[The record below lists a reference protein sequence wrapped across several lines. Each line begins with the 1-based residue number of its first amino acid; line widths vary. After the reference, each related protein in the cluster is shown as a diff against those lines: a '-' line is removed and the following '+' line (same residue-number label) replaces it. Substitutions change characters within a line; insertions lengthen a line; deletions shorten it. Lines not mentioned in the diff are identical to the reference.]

1 MGGLFLSIVR
11 AAALGGAL
19 VVAPLASVPEAC
31 AQGADAPAKPAEPKK
46 ATAAKAQPA
55 KSQAAKSQAA
65 KSQVA
70 KPQAAKP
77 QAAKAAPPKSAQ
89 KPPPKQAAKLSSKR
103 IVPAAAAAT
112 AGVTAAS
119 ALAATRGD
127 WARARELAQRGQEP
141 LLAKV
146 VQWLDLKQA
155 RNGTSF
161 REIANFIEANP
172 TWPHRTT
179 LSLRAEDGI
188 NGALADGEAIAWFAK
203 YPPQTTNGRLR
214 LIQALDRSG
223 ESARAAQL
231 VRATWIAGNFNAAHE
246 RDFLRR
252 WSGDLTQAD
261 HIARLD
267 RLLWDG
273 QTHQARLMAPLVPP
287 DHRALAEARIKFRA
301 GEGGVD
307 AALAKVPSALR
318 GDTGLSYERVR
329 WYRTKGRDA
338 DAREVLEAPPGELIR
353 PELWWREREI
363 QIRRALREGNVS
375 QSYKLAARHGQ
386 AAGSAFAD
394 GEFLAG
400 WIALRFLDDP
410 TQAYE
415 HFKRL
420 HENVGSAISQA
431 RAAYWAGRAAEAI
444 GRTEEART
452 WYGRGQHWITT
463 FYGQLAAAKLGGEAR
478 LPIDPKPTAPEI
490 RAFEA
495 NELVRVVKML
505 GRHRLLDQIQ
515 PFVYA
520 LSDYATSHGER
531 VLIAALARDQ
541 GRGDVA
547 VAVARRMA
555 QRDSMQLI
563 DGGYPLLPLAIEAA
577 PERALVHALVR
588 QESNFDQRAISRAGA
603 LGLMQLMPATARQV
617 ARELKI
623 DYAQPRLIADPT
635 YNVRMG
641 RHYLGV
647 VLNDFDG
654 AYAMALGAYNAGPG
668 RVRAWLR
675 EFGDPRRGDVD
686 MLDWIE
692 QVPFAETRNYIQRVL
707 EGVHVYRARL
717 KAPLTLA
724 SARPSDTWCLFGCGM
739 AMIEGPKPIAG
750 AHIKDLPTCLP
761 GQVEDCRAEE
771 QVFQPNGLN
780 LDLDTPTPPARS
792 SEESV
797 DMRSEARRTPVLDNA
812 DARK

>member
-1 MGGLFLSIVR
+1 VGGLFLSILR
-11 AAALGGAL
+11 AAAIGATL
-19 VVAPLASVPEAC
+19 VAIPLASVPDAR
-31 AQGADAPAKPAEPKK
+31 AQGTDASVKPADPKK
-46 ATAAKAQPA
+46 ATAAKTQPA
-55 KSQAAKSQAA
+55 KPPS
-65 KSQVA
+65 V
-70 KPQAAKP
+70 KPQATKPQQATKAQPPRSAQQQAPKQTAKP
-77 QAAKAAPPKSAQ
+77 SG
-89 KPPPKQAAKLSSKR
+89 KR
-103 IVPAAAAAT
+103 VVPAAAAT
-112 AGVTAAS
+112 GAGVTAAG

-127 WARARELAQRGQEP
+127 WARAREMAQRGQEP

-146 VQWLDLKQA
+146 TLWLDLKQA
-155 RNGTSF
+155 RNGGSF
-161 REIANFIEANP
+161 RDIAAFIEANP
-172 TWPHRTT
+172 TWPNRTT
-179 LSLRAEDGI
+179 LLLRAEDSI
-188 NGALADGEAIAWFAK
+188 NGALGDGETIAWFAK

-223 ESARAAQL
+223 DGARAAQL
-231 VRATWIAGNFNAAHE
+231 ARATWIAGNFSAATE
-246 RDFLRR
+246 RDFQRR
-252 WSGDLTQAD
+252 WSGELTPAD

-273 QTHQARLMAPLVPP
+273 QAHQARLMAPLVSH

-307 AALAKVPSALR
+307 AALAKVPAALR
-318 GDTGLSYERVR
+318 GDPGLSYERVR
-329 WYRTKGRDA
+329 WYRTKGRDS
-338 DAREVLEAPPGELIR
+338 DAREILESPPAELIR
-353 PELWWREREI
+353 PDLWWREREI
-363 QIRRALREGNVS
+363 QVRRALREGNVS

-400 WIALRFLDDP
+400 WIALRFLDDSA
-410 TQAYE
+410 QAYE

-431 RAAYWAGRAAEAI
+431 RAAYWAGRAAEVI
-444 GRTEEART
+444 GRPDEARA
-452 WYGRGQHWITT
+452 WYGRGQHWTTT

-478 LPIDPKPTAPEI
+478 LPADPLPSAQEI
-490 RAFEA
+490 GAFEA
-495 NELVRVVKML
+495 NELVRVVKTL
-505 GRHRLLDQIQ
+505 GRHKLLDQIQ

-520 LSDYATSHGER
+520 LSDHATSHGER

-547 VAVARRMA
+547 VAVSRRMA
-555 QRDSMQLI
+555 QRDGIQLI
-563 DGGYPLLPLAIEAA
+563 DGGYPLLPVSIAAA

-617 ARELKI
+617 ARELKV
-623 DYAQPRLIADPT
+623 DYAQPRLLADPI
-635 YNVRMG
+635 YNVQMG

-654 AYAMALGAYNAGPG
+654 AYAIALGAYNAGPG

-717 KAPLTLA
+717 NAPLTLA
-724 SARPSDTWCLFGCGM
+724 GARPSDTWCLFGCGM
-739 AMIEGPKPIAG
+739 AMVEGPKPVAG
-750 AHIKDLPTCLP
+750 AHIKDLPPCLP

-780 LDLDTPTPPARS
+780 LDLDTPAPPARS
-792 SEESV
+792 G
-797 DMRSEARRTPVLDNA
+797 DGRADARTEARRVPVPDNV
-812 DARK
+812 DNRP